1 MAHPQTPFYESTA
14 WPAQKGPVRVLHMV
28 HEKSEAGCGLHWHE
42 AIEFY
47 YVISGGV
54 LLYGG
59 QDSHWLYPGD
69 VGVVPGFLP
78 HRGRLFLPK
87 SEHYILQVSPDFLS
101 VEEDGLQRRFA
112 RGGSH
117 ALTIQQDGALMA
129 LFDHLLGEY
138 TAARPGWQ
146 TACRGD
152 MLRIFAHLYRACPPV
167 AGETPAP
174 AGFDTVR
181 RILFFLSGHF
191 DKEEEVT
198 LPALCRRFG
207 LSAPYLCRLFR
218 QYTGLTVNGY
228 VQEAKVSCGASLLRS
243 GATVAEAARAAGVDD
258 PSYFAR
264 LFRRRT
270 GLSPG
275 EWKKQCRLSET
286 PPAGL

>member
-87 SEHYILQVSPDFLS
+87 SEHYILQGISGFS
-101 VEEDGLQRRFA
+101 FGRRRRA
-112 RGGSH
+112 AAPVRKRRVPCVNV
-117 ALTIQQDGALMA
+117 QQDGALMA

-167 AGETPAP
+167 AGE
-174 AGFDTVR
+174 DSR
-181 RILFFLSGHF
+181 
-191 DKEEEVT
+191 
-198 LPALCRRFG
+198 
-207 LSAPYLCRLFR
+207 
-218 QYTGLTVNGY
+218 
-228 VQEAKVSCGASLLRS
+228 
-243 GATVAEAARAAGVDD
+243 
-258 PSYFAR
+258 
-264 LFRRRT
+264 
-270 GLSPG
+270 PG
-275 EWKKQCRLSET
+275 RV
-286 PPAGL
+286 